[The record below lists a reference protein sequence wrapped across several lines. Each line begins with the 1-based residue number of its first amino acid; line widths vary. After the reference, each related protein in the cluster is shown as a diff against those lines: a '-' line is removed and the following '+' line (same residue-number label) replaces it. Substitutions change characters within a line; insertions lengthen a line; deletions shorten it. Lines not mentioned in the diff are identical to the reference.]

1 VVQLAEHLE
10 AWAGLSNGRQAVAET
25 VFALARAA
33 AELAE
38 LVAEGSLA
46 GELGRVVGASDDGD
60 GQKALDVRAN
70 DLFLRHLHKAPVA
83 AVASEEMPAPVAL
96 RGAAPIAVAMDPLDG
111 SNNIDFDGP
120 LGTLFSLLPSE
131 RHDDPALP
139 FTAAGDRQLA
149 AGCVLYGPHTV
160 LMLTMGAGV
169 QVFTLDR
176 RIREFRLTR
185 ADVRMPEARREY
197 AINASNAR
205 HWSLPVRAFV
215 EECVAGAEGPRG
227 VDYNMRWLGCV
238 AADAYRVLL
247 RGGIYLYPGDARP
260 GYGRGRLRLVYE
272 ANPIAFLM
280 DQAGGT
286 ATDGFV
292 PILEIAPHTLHQ
304 RVPLIFGSRDKVAR
318 VVSLHLDG
326 VPAAGQRPLFGARGL
341 FRS

>member
-1 VVQLAEHLE
+1 M
-10 AWAGLSNGRQAVAET
+10 
-25 VFALARAA
+25 ARRRSTSAPTTCSCA
-33 AELAE
+33 
-38 LVAEGSLA
+38 
-46 GELGRVVGASDDGD
+46 
-60 GQKALDVRAN
+60 
-70 DLFLRHLHKAPVA
+70 HLHKAPVA
-83 AVASEEMPAPVAL
+83 AVASEEMPAAVAL

-111 SNNIDFDGP
+111 SNNIDIDGP

-260 GYGRGRLRLVYE
+260 GYGRGRLRLAYE

-292 PILEIAPHTLHQ
+292 PILEYRAAHAAPARAADL
-304 RVPLIFGSRDKVAR
+304 RVAR
-318 VVSLHLDG
+318 QGGAGGVVASG
-326 VPAAGQRPLFGARGL
+326 RRAGGGAAPAVRRPRPLPVLRARARC
-341 FRS
+341 RSATPSSRSPGRPAPEPPR

>member
-1 VVQLAEHLE
+1 MTKLAEHLE
-10 AWAGLSNGRQAVAET
+10 AWAGVSNGRQAVAET
-25 VFALARAA
+25 VAALARASV
-33 AELAE
+33 ELAE
-38 LVAEGSLA
+38 LVAEGPLA

-70 DLFLRHLHKAPVA
+70 DLFLDHLRAAPVA
-83 AVASEEMPAPVAL
+83 AVASEEMPDPVAL
-96 RGAAPIAVAMDPLDG
+96 RGASPIAVAMDPLDG
-111 SNNIDFDGP
+111 SNNIDINGP

-139 FTAAGDRQLA
+139 FAAAGDRQLA

-160 LMLTMGAGV
+160 LMLTLGQGV
-169 QVFTLDR
+169 EMFTLDR
-176 RIREFRLTR
+176 RAREFRLTR
-185 ADVRMPEARREY
+185 SAVRVPEARREY

-205 HWSLPVRAFV
+205 HWPLPVRAFI

-227 VDYNMRWLGCV
+227 TDYNMRWLGCV

-272 ANPIAFLM
+272 ANPIAMLM
-280 DQAGGT
+280 EQAGGT

-292 PILEIAPHTLHQ
+292 PILEIAPQKLHQ

-318 VVSLHLDG
+318 VVSLHMDG
-326 VPAAGQRPLFGARGL
+326 VPAAGQRPLFGPRGL

>member
-1 VVQLAEHLE
+1 MVQLSEHLE
-10 AWAGLSNGRQAVAET
+10 AWAGISAGRQAVAET
-25 VFALARAA
+25 VFALSRAS
-33 AELAE
+33 AELAA
-38 LVAEGSLA
+38 LIAQGPLA

-70 DLFLRHLHKAPVA
+70 DLFLHHLRNAPVA
-83 AVASEEMPAPVAL
+83 AVASEEMPHAIPL
-96 RGAAPIAVAMDPLDG
+96 HGAAPIAVAMDPLDG
-111 SNNIDFDGP
+111 SNNIDIDGP
-120 LGTLFSLLPSE
+120 LGTLFALLPSE

-160 LMLTMGAGV
+160 LMLTMGDGV
-169 QVFTLDR
+169 QVFTLDPR
-176 RIREFRLTR
+176 TGDFHLTR
-185 ADVRMPEARREY
+185 AAVRVPEAKREY

-205 HWSLPVRAFV
+205 HWPLPVRAFV
-215 EECVAGAEGPRG
+215 EECLAGSDGPRG
-227 VDYNMRWLGCV
+227 VDYNTRWLGCV

-280 DQAGGT
+280 QQAGGT

-292 PILEIAPHTLHQ
+292 PILGIAPHTLHQ
-304 RVPLIFGSRDKVAR
+304 RVPLIFGSCDKVAR
-318 VVSLHLDG
+318 VVALHLDG